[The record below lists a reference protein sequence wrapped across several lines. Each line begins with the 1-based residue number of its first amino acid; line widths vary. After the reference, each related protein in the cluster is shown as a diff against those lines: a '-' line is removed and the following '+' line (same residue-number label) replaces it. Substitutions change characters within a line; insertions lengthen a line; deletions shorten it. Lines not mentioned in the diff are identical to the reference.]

1 MKTRKVCFSS
11 SAQGTNS
18 QEVTNENAKI
28 DASMMGYDWIA
39 HMVENQSIVQHESD
53 DFFEKI
59 KDFRDTN
66 WEQCTNH
73 VKENKDRKSNLK

>member
-1 MKTRKVCFSS
+1 
-11 SAQGTNS
+11 
-18 QEVTNENAKI
+18 
-28 DASMMGYDWIA
+28 MMGYDWIA